1 MSRNRD
7 DLQAPTLHSVDEW
20 TMVNVIALPELPM
33 KKMARIDHFTGT
45 VPVET
50 NTPKGLADSE
60 PEGLNRRV
68 T

>member
-7 DLQAPTLHSVDEW
+7 GLQAPTLHSIDEW
-20 TMVNVIALPELPM
+20 TVVNVIILPELPR

-50 NTPKGLADSE
+50 NTPKGLNDSE
-60 PEGLNRRV
+60 PEGLKRRV